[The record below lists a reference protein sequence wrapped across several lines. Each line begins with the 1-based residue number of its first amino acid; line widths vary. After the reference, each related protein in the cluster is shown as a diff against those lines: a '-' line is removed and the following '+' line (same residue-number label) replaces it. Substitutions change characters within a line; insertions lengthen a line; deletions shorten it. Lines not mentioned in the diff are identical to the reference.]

1 MKKPP
6 LFPVLFLTAALTLN
20 GCSPQAQ
27 HPPTAGSTAE
37 TSAKT
42 AAGSAAETASGS
54 SLEIAGALD
63 GMKNSRSEDQSYY
76 SNFESKQAGQ
86 NYVLSGAYYQNK
98 SVKGLVNAEV
108 LRETDLSVTG
118 TLKCTKGN
126 IRLIFQAPDGTETV
140 LAECENG
147 EDSEETAVALTVTAP
162 AGKSVFYFS
171 GTNSVCDFNLEFSM
185 PDHVSYYLS
194 TGNLAG
200 L

>member
-6 LFPVLFLTAALTLN
+6 LFPALFLTAALVLT

-27 HPPTAGSTAE
+27 HPTTAGATAE

-42 AAGSAAETASGS
+42 ADGSAAETASGS
-54 SLEIAGALD
+54 ISEIAVASD
-63 GMKNSRSEDQSYY
+63 DTKNSRSEDQSYY
-76 SNFESKQAGQ
+76 SNFESKQVNQ
-86 NYVLSGAYYQNK
+86 KYVLNGAYYQNK

-108 LRETDLSVTG
+108 LKETDLSVTG

-126 IRLIFQAPDGTETV
+126 IRLIFQAPDGTETI
-140 LAECENG
+140 LAECENR
-147 EDSEETAVALTVTAP
+147 EDNEEIAVALTVTAP

-171 GTNSVCDFNLEFSM
+171 GTNSVCDFSLEFSM